1 MARIPVNMKLWNQII
16 FKRNTLFQA
25 YLCLDWGHWR
35 SVNSQRTPSHCGVQI
50 EKKNKNKKKETY
62 LSFFVVVST
71 SRAIRLNLKLLH
83 ICVYNQV
90 YQIVCQTADFNSKL
104 KYCSLVWLCAKK
116 KEFIEM
122 GYWIIKK
129 TNRVNYSN
137 IRPESQSH
145 THTQTQTQKF
155 NLRTIR
161 VEL

>member
-1 MARIPVNMKLWNQII
+1 MKPDNFQSQYTISSVSVSRLGTLTQRQ
-16 FKRNTLFQA
+16 FTANTISL
-25 YLCLDWGHWR
+25 R
-35 SVNSQRTPSHCGVQI
+35 STNR
-50 EKKNKNKKKETY
+50 KKKNKKKETY

-116 KEFIEM
+116 KRIHWN
-122 GYWIIKK
+122 GILNYKK
-129 TNRVNYSN
+129 TYRVNYSN